1 MKKEIEEMTNKDKLA
16 NRTLSAVIGSM
27 FLIAVVIGLV
37 AYSVMDEGIDIILW
51 VVLMIMGLTFAVL
64 SPMQRGG
71 TTNFGPSNSDYNLVL
86 GALML
91 VIGLAGYTWFHTDL
105 GWLAPVALIL
115 LTVAAVGIV
124 ITIKNRK

>member
-1 MKKEIEEMTNKDKLA
+1 MTNKDKLA

-51 VVLMIMGLTFAVL
+51 VVLIVMGITLAVL

-71 TTNFGPSNSDYNLVL
+71 TTNFGPSNGDYNLVM
-86 GALML
+86 GVLML
-91 VIGLAGYTWFHTDL
+91 VVGLAGYMWFHTDL

-115 LTVAAVGIV
+115 LAAAAIGIV
-124 ITIKNRK
+124 MTVKNRK